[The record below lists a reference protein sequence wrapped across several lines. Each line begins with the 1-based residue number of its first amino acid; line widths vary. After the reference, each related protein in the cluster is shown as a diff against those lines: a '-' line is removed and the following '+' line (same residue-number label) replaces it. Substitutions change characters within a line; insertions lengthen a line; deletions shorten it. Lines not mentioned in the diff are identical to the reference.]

1 MLYFER
7 EKQVGIFAN
16 LSRNFCWFKW
26 EFLLDFLGDEAL
38 DGVGVVGSFWE
49 GAGT

>member
-26 EFLLDFLGDEAL
+26 EFLLDFLGGFCGLHVSD
-38 DGVGVVGSFWE
+38 
-49 GAGT
+49 